1 MIEKHFLILTMDLVG
16 WFFLMVSWIGPTLIK
31 DNEKKHAFGLV
42 TGAIALGIFIATC
55 IVRWY

>member
-1 MIEKHFLILTMDLVG
+1 MDLVG